1 MMTLTLAC
9 DHRAVDG
16 AYAAGFLNSVKDRL
30 QNLDGILPDKERR
43 GQPLF

>member
-16 AYAAGFLNSVKDRL
+16 AYAAGFLNSVKDCL
-30 QNLDGILPDKERR
+30 QNFDQISSTK
-43 GQPLF
+43 